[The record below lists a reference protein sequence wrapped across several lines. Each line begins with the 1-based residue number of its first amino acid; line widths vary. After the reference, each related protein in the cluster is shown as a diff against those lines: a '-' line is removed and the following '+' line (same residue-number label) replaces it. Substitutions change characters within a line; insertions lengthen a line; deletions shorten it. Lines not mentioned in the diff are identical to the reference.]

1 MRGECEMFKL
11 LNEKDKSV
19 IDNSNF
25 VKNAVLYK
33 DMLCFY
39 EAYSQIMERKD
50 KLPNFCYAKGD
61 EICLEGIC
69 LLIKMY
75 ATEFKFETL
84 KLTLDY
90 LRILYYAVASY
101 ADGDEVDREII
112 IKEFD
117 GYREASTEYCDS
129 QRDLLEDKQ
138 KTVHAANK
146 EIRQKL
152 QKTQTLLTRGRV
164 LSVCSIVLFVLSVLS
179 IVAPVLV
186 ANYKTN
192 NKFLMWG
199 LIVATVVGFVVAIAM
214 KITGKKLINASSDL
228 SFHVQGLK
236 KNNEISS
243 NELAQIQSKYYKIFC
258 EKYEYKTC
266 FPEVFSKYTK
276 VLSIEEIIAKARTY
290 KMLSYNMVH
299 DIGRLFKSQQKEI
312 DNLVSSIDGIVLS
325 GDYKDE
331 FSSIYSRICEQ
342 DWLYYNAEVRLHFLK
357 KFTDI
362 SEKEYDWK
370 LSVGG
375 KKVDPFDVKI
385 RELSREMVAFSYEKD
400 KRMISAPL
408 SDFIKT
414 KYFRKFE
421 NLNFSNGYSVEEFK
435 KVKANYLKH
444 FYRYDILCGLSDVF
458 FDKKENQKLKKT
470 DFPIYEMERVPTL
483 VSLKLKLIE
492 NLTGLGNSDA
502 NVIKSLS
509 QSLFSSE
516 SQDFAEI
523 TTLTEDDIDYPK
535 FTSSKMEEFD
545 DYFVYEVA
553 GQKKIGYKV
562 D

>member
-1 MRGECEMFKL
+1 MFKL
-11 LNEKDKSV
+11 LNTKDKSI
-19 IDNSNF
+19 IDSSSF

-33 DMLCFY
+33 DMLCFH
-39 EAYSQIMERKD
+39 EAYSQIMEHKD
-50 KLPNFCYAKGD
+50 NLPNFCYLKNN

-90 LRILYYAVASY
+90 LKILYFAVASY

-117 GYREASTEYCDS
+117 GYREASAEYCEN
-129 QRDLLEDKQ
+129 QKDLLEEKQ
-138 KTVHAANK
+138 KSVRAANK
-146 EIRQKL
+146 EIMQKL
-152 QKTQTLLTRGRV
+152 QKTQTLQRRGTILNV
-164 LSVCSIVLFVLSVLS
+164 SSIVLFVLSVLS
-179 IVAPVLV
+179 IVLPVLV
-186 ANYKTN
+186 ANYKSN
-192 NKFLMWG
+192 NRFLLWG
-199 LIVATVVGFVVAIAM
+199 LVVLTVVGFIVAIAM
-214 KITGKKLINASSDL
+214 KIMGKKMINASSDL
-228 SFHVQGLK
+228 SFHVNGLK
-236 KNNEISS
+236 KNHEINS

-258 EKYEYKTC
+258 EKYEYKTS
-266 FPEVFSKYTK
+266 FPEIFSRYTK
-276 VLSIEEIIAKARTY
+276 VLSIEEIISKARTY

-312 DNLVSSIDGIVLS
+312 NNIVSAIDGIVLS
-325 GDYKDE
+325 GDYKEE
-331 FSSIYSRICEQ
+331 FSSIYSKICEQ

-370 LSVGG
+370 LNLNG
-375 KKVDPFDVKI
+375 KKEDPFDVKI
-385 RELSREMVAFSYEKD
+385 RELSREMVAFSHEKN
-400 KRMISAPL
+400 KRFIAAPL
-408 SDFIKT
+408 SELVKT
-414 KYFRKFE
+414 KYFKKFE
-421 NLNFSNGYSVEEFK
+421 NLNFSNGYSLEELK
-435 KVKANYLKH
+435 KVKANYLNH
-444 FYRYDILCGLSDVF
+444 FYRYDVLSSLSDVF
-458 FDKKENQKLKKT
+458 YDKKENQKIGKT
-470 DFPIYEMERVPTL
+470 EIPIDEMERVPTL

-502 NVIKSLS
+502 GVIKSLS
-509 QSLFSSE
+509 QLLFVDDTQE
-516 SQDFAEI
+516 FGEI
-523 TTLTEDDIDYPK
+523 TTLSEEDIDYPK
-535 FTSSKMEEFD
+535 FTASKMEEFD